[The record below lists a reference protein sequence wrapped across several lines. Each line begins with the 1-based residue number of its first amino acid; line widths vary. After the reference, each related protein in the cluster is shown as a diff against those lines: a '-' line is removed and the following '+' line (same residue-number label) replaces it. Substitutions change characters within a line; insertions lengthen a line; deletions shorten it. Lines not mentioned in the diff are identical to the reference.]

1 MCGRFMLKDNID
13 NILKQYRIVKSEL
26 DNYKK
31 GDIYP
36 SESSPILTY
45 DKGRILKSAKWGF
58 PLNEEGKLVINA
70 RSESIDNKSMFKYAF
85 ENSRCII
92 LANLFYEWK
101 DEGDK
106 KKTKYMIG
114 NKEDG
119 LISFGGICKF
129 TLNNKG
135 QKELSFV
142 IITTQSNNH
151 MESIHNR
158 MPLMIKDDVLDCWLD
173 TKTEKTVIENIIKS
187 NLGKRL
193 IIEKDSQAKT
203 FEQLKLF

>member
-92 LANLFYEWK
+92 PANLFYEWK

>member
-36 SESSPILTY
+36 AESSPILIY

-92 LANLFYEWK
+92 PANLFYEWK
-101 DEGDK
+101 DEGGK

-114 NKEDG
+114 NKEEG

-135 QKELSFV
+135 EKELSFV

-158 MPLMIKDDVLDCWLD
+158 MPLMIKDDVLNYWLD
-173 TKTEKTVIENIIKS
+173 TKTEKTVIGNIIKS
-187 NLGKRL
+187 NLSKSL
-193 IIEKDSQAKT
+193 TIEKDNQTKT
-203 FEQLKLF
+203 FEQLRLF